1 MQDPGACLHPAL
13 IRAFNIST
21 TEVSQI
27 NRPLAQFWTS
37 LIDVCST
44 EIIEN
49 DAGQVLDGAI
59 RLRCNLILISLD
71 LEFVQQLEGQH
82 SFRCQA
88 DTLSGTET
96 ERLISVELGRPSRS
110 TTAQIVLLPA
120 YMNLLQSYTEGLV
133 LVAEKDDD
141 SGVDIYR

>member
-1 MQDPGACLHPAL
+1 MPFAS
-13 IRAFNIST
+13 ISHAGPRSMPSSRPHSSIQHQHCRM
-21 TEVSQI
+21 VSQI

-59 RLRCNLILISLD
+59 RLRCNLIPISLD

-88 DTLSGTET
+88 DTLSGN
-96 ERLISVELGRPSRS
+96 R
-110 TTAQIVLLPA
+110 
-120 YMNLLQSYTEGLV
+120 N
-133 LVAEKDDD
+133 
-141 SGVDIYR
+141 